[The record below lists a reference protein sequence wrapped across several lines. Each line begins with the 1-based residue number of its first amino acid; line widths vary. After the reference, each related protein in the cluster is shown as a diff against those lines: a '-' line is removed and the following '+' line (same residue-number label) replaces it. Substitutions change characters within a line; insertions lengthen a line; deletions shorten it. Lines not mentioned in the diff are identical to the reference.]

1 MTETIMYKAQYGT
14 IYQNV
19 ETVTEEVKS
28 YKTKETYKVSAP
40 NIGVFKII
48 SGSEPTVGDLMTVSS
63 SEFEIDAL
71 EGVYLNEANAR
82 HNVYE
87 STVVATFVAFDGS
100 TYEPSKSTNGGSYLH
115 TWYEIQQVLD
125 VEYQE

>member
-1 MTETIMYKAQYGT
+1 MTETIMYKSQYGVT
-14 IYQNV
+14 YQSV
-19 ETVTEEVKS
+19 ETVTEG
-28 YKTKETYKVSAP
+28 KETYNVSAP
-40 NIGVFKII
+40 NIGVFKIL
-48 SGSEPTVGDLMTVSS
+48 SKDKPTVGDLMTRSS

-71 EGVYLNEANAR
+71 EGVYLNEANA
-82 HNVYE
+82 HDIYE

-100 TYEPSKSTNGGSYLH
+100 TYIPEQSRNGGAYLH

>member
-1 MTETIMYKAQYGT
+1 MTETIMYKSQYGVT
-14 IYQNV
+14 YQSV

-28 YKTKETYKVSAP
+28 YKGKETYNVSAP
-40 NIGVFKII
+40 NIGVFKIL
-48 SGSEPTVGDLMTVSS
+48 SKDKPTVGDLMTRSS

-71 EGVYLNEANAR
+71 EGVYLNEANAK
-82 HNVYE
+82 HDIYE

-100 TYEPSKSTNGGSYLH
+100 TYIPEQSRNGGAYLH